1 MSVNIRIDFVV
12 FQLYRI
18 VCHISTRFIIYN
30 FFVFDQLFYFSNS
43 LYQISKLLF
52 EFLSRVFFIFR
63 VVSLNFILRAKRS
76 FCLPFPSSIP
86 FSFLNSSVLRFFLLL
101 FSYFHSFITLLSPFF
116 STLLL
121 IILSHL
127 LSSFF
132 HSSFL
137 PLFLPPFLLH
147 IAMHHLS
154 LLYNF
159 AYLPPS
165 LSPPSPSLHLIH
177 TLSLTPHTKNDSYIL
192 VESEECS

>member
-101 FSYFHSFITLLSPFF
+101 FSYFHSFITLFQHITSNHSFASLVILLPFF
-116 STLLL
+116 LPSPLP
-121 IILSHL
+121 
-127 LSSFF
+127 SSIP
-132 HSSFL
+132 SSYRNAPSIS
-137 PLFLPPFLLH
+137 PLQLR
-147 IAMHHLS
+147 
-154 LLYNF
+154 
-159 AYLPPS
+159 LPPS
-165 LSPPSPSLHLIH
+165 LPFPSLSFPPSYSHALFNTTHQ
-177 TLSLTPHTKNDSYIL
+177 
-192 VESEECS
+192 E